1 MSATY
6 QVPQYATIYTGIM
19 EVHRF
24 DDEHG
29 TTYLAAE
36 DSNHEGYAPDGCGYV
51 TIMETGQRY
60 RNTVEARPCCKWCDS
75 TRELAERLN
84 TAYSGA
90 NGQHQG
96 DAEKSIEAMLKVI
109 QRSNLHAHI
118 ITGGLDWAV
127 TACKVTDTDDIETVL
142 SNGGQIIVANFDTEA
157 HAREMAAHLNGTTWM
172 VGTMD
177 TAHINEDE
185 DDYLNPNN
193 CTNVVYGMVWD
204 NVDEQGYSTPT
215 AEEVFDRI

>member
-6 QVPQYATIYTGIM
+6 QVPQYATIYTGSM
-19 EVHRF
+19 EVYRF

-36 DSNHEGYAPDGCGYV
+36 DTTHDGYMPDGCGHV
-51 TIMETGQRY
+51 TIMETGLRH
-60 RNTVEARPCCKWCDS
+60 RRAVEARPCCKWCDS
-75 TRELAERLN
+75 TRELADRLN
-84 TAYSGA
+84 EAYDGA
-90 NGQHQG
+90 DDQHQG
-96 DAEKSIEAMLKVI
+96 DAGKSLEAMLKVI

-127 TACKVTDTDDIETVL
+127 TARKVTDTDDMETAL
-142 SNGGQIIVANFDTEA
+142 SNDGRIIVSNFDTEA
-157 HAREMAAHLNGTTWM
+157 HAREIAAHLNGTTWM
-172 VGTMD
+172 VGTME
-177 TAHINEDE
+177 TAHIDETE

-204 NVDEQGYSTPT
+204 NVDDQGCSTPT
-215 AEEVFDRI
+215 ADEVFNRC